1 MYVRNLKLNLNFN
14 IVYTFP
20 RSTASGVLMSVG
32 RIAAVLGNIAFGQ
45 LVDTNCA
52 IPMVMV
58 AVLLG
63 GGGISAIKL
72 PNMTRRD
79 LL

>member
-1 MYVRNLKLNLNFN
+1 
-14 IVYTFP
+14 
-20 RSTASGVLMSVG
+20 MSVG
-32 RIAAVLGNIAFGQ
+32 RIAAVLGNTMFGQ

-52 IPMVMV
+52 VPMMMV

-63 GGGISAIKL
+63 GGGLSAIKL
-72 PNMTRRD
+72 PNMTGRD